1 VPGRFS
7 GTRRGRLRKNYW
19 FYANMNN
26 INEINWSEKEL
37 GDLKGRILRRVYAVW
52 FFKKV
57 LIPAFSALAVSGAI
71 LFYAIKA
78 QHVAVISQNI
88 SNRLA
93 ELDLV
98 GLAKYLLVAVQK
110 TELDLFAL
118 SASATLLA
126 MYFGRRL
133 IRETLNFWLKGSA
146 KTVRSF

>member
-1 VPGRFS
+1 
-7 GTRRGRLRKNYW
+7 
-19 FYANMNN
+19 MNN

-133 IRETLNFWLKGSA
+133 MRETLNFWFKGSA